1 MIVRFIAA
9 AAVVVSAYVHLKL
22 WSDGM
27 RHVHVIGPL
36 FLVNVV
42 AGAVIAVLLV
52 TWHHWLAPLLALGF
66 GASTL
71 GGFVIAATW
80 GLFGDHEKWQG
91 PYVWCAAASELVAIA
106 AGAYGVL
113 QERRTSAPVRERVAV
128 SS

>member
-9 AAVVVSAYVHLKL
+9 AAVIVSAYVHLKL

-27 RHVHVIGPL
+27 RHVHMIGPL

-52 TWHHWLAPLLALGF
+52 TWQHWLAPLLALGF

-91 PYVWCAAASELVAIA
+91 PYVWCAAISEVVAIA

-113 QERRTSAPVRERVAV
+113 QERGTTAPVR
-128 SS
+128 